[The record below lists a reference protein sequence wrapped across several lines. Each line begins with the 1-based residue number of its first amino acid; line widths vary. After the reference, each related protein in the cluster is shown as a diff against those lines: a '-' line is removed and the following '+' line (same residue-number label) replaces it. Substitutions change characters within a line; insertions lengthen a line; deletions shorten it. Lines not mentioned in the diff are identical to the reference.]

1 MFAAI
6 KRQRNGAERHSERKS
21 IMPIELRTQRDGS
34 LRDTW
39 YGRYE
44 IDGKRFYLNLGVKWA
59 GTPPESHS
67 LRDTG
72 DSLFERSRATAIA
85 KLDSIVEEARSKRN
99 SAQLIEKL
107 YEIKTGE
114 KLDSVKLA
122 KLDSDWAKIP
132 RNRPPK
138 ARYAEECQAALL
150 RFVRWVQER
159 YPKVVEIGQVTRT
172 PARAY
177 MEAESA
183 RGVTPRTWN
192 GTLKLLRSTF
202 RHSLPP
208 GCLNPFADMPV
219 RSMDTVF
226 RKPFSPVELKAIL
239 EASQDDD
246 FIRPILVVGSCTA
259 MRRGDCCL
267 LKWSDVDLGRRFI
280 TVKTAKTGQTV
291 SVPIFP
297 LLLDELAKM
306 AADRSQKSNGYVFPE
321 QAKMYLENPDGITR
335 RVRKVFAA
343 AGFRDMEE
351 AGEAEIDAEERESDR
366 TDVKL
371 LGNPTTLSGVRPS
384 SAQGG
389 GGDGEQD
396 SVVVHRGEIHAERK
410 KGEGVRRASVRDF
423 HSFRVTWV
431 TLALT
436 AGVPLELVQ
445 KVTGHKTTDIVLK
458 HYFQPGREDFRR
470 ALQSAMPKLLT
481 NGQISPKDEMR
492 KIVKKMAAKTWKKDK
507 TRLLSLLD
515 KL

>member
-1 MFAAI
+1 
-6 KRQRNGAERHSERKS
+6 
-21 IMPIELRTQRDGS
+21 MPIELRMQRDGS

-44 IDGKRFYLNLGVKWA
+44 INGKRFYLNLGVKLA
-59 GTPPESHS
+59 GSPPESRS
-67 LRDTG
+67 LRDAG
-72 DSLFERSRATAIA
+72 DALFERSRATALA
-85 KLDSIVEEARSKRN
+85 KLESIVDEARSKKN

-107 YEIKTGE
+107 YEMKTGE

-122 KLDSDWAKIP
+122 NLDSEWTKIP
-132 RNRPPK
+132 RNRPAK
-138 ARYAEECQAALL
+138 ARYAEECQAALR
-150 RFVRWVQER
+150 RFVRSVRENH
-159 YPKVVEIGQVTRT
+159 PKAADIGQVTRT
-172 PARAY
+172 LAREY
-177 MEAESA
+177 MEAESD

-202 RHSLPP
+202 RHLLPP
-208 GCLNPFADMPV
+208 GCQNPFADMPV

-226 RKPFSPVELKAIL
+226 RKPFSPDELKAVL
-239 EASQDDD
+239 EAGKEDD

-267 LKWSDVDLGRRFI
+267 LKWPDVDLERRFI

-291 SVPIFP
+291 SIPIFP
-297 LLLDELAKM
+297 LLFDELAAM
-306 AADRSQKSNGYVFPE
+306 AEARGEKSDGYVFPE

-335 RVRKVFAA
+335 RVRQVFAV
-343 AGFRDMEE
+343 AGFKDMEE
-351 AGEAEIDAEERESDR
+351 AGEAGNGKGKEGQPDR
-366 TDVKL
+366 TEVKL
-371 LGNPTTLSGVRPS
+371 LGNGATPSGQRPPS
-384 SAQGG
+384 PQSGEG
-389 GGDGEQD
+389 EEDGAA
-396 SVVVHRGEIHAERK
+396 VHRGEIHAERK

-481 NGQISPKDEMR
+481 NGQQSPKDEMR
-492 KIVKKMAAKTWKKDK
+492 EIVEGMTARTLKKDK
-507 TRLLSLLD
+507 ARLVALLA
-515 KL
+515 KV